1 MQFQINELNDK
12 LIKTQKQHEIDI
24 KNLIA
29 KNESDKLEIIR
40 KNEINIKNLT
50 QKFDEDIKKLIEKNE
65 KNKSDLILSFK
76 NELKNLQLKQEKEIS
91 DLKKSNDT
99 LSKKV
104 IENDKLVK
112 TKEKEKNVIDCNFKK
127 DQLCGIISYLN
138 EKFGDD
144 LEKKYVIAQ
153 DLMM

>member
-65 KNKSDLILSFK
+65 KDKSDLILSFK

-112 TKEKEKNVIDCNFKK
+112 TKEEEKNVIDCNFKK
-127 DQLCGIISYLN
+127 DQLCGIISYLKK
-138 EKFGDD
+138 KFGDD